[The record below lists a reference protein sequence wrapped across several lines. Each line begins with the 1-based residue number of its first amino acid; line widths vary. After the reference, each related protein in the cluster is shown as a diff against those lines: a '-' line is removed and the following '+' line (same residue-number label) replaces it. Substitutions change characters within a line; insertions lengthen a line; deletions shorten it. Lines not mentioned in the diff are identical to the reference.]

1 MTYWRLGEDQEHSMW
16 GLCSASQAF
25 NAKDIESIFAVI
37 QADTA
42 PQLSCWIWCLY
53 HISDTFYS
61 VTINKHL
68 FLYQKTLKKN
78 QFQFAE
84 IIIQAWISLSRS
96 LLLKLVMTA
105 NSYGLETSRG
115 KQQWKSKAKLMY
127 HSLHLFLDDYYLG
140 NTARSVTDPEHLD
153 ADSCF

>member
-68 FLYQKTLKKN
+68 FLYQKTLKKKS
-78 QFQFAE
+78 
-84 IIIQAWISLSRS
+84 ISIR
-96 LLLKLVMTA
+96 
-105 NSYGLETSRG
+105 R
-115 KQQWKSKAKLMY
+115 
-127 HSLHLFLDDYYLG
+127 DYYTSM
-140 NTARSVTDPEHLD
+140 NFPKQITATE
-153 ADSCF
+153 ACNDS